1 MSEEDNHDDY
11 FIEDVLNQL
20 NKKKKKIDGKRKGNR
35 TERNVV
41 KVLNERFGTGFSR
54 SIGSGNRWSQTNHL
68 PKHAQDVF
76 SGDLV
81 VPENFAFCIES
92 KGGYDDI
99 DVHGFFDDGNSQID
113 EFIKQAEQD
122 ALRCNR
128 KPLLI
133 WKKNRKPFLVF
144 VRSCDLPSNNFKFF
158 MNYKNYVILNLNDF
172 LQLQDDF
179 FFLNS

>member
-1 MSEEDNHDDY
+1 MSDNENHDDY
-11 FIEDVLNQL
+11 FIDDVLNNYK
-20 NKKKKKIDGKRKGNR
+20 NKKKKVDGKRKGNR

-99 DVHGFFDDGNSQID
+99 DVHGFFDEGNSQID
-113 EFIKQAEQD
+113 EFIKQCEED
-122 ALRCNR
+122 SKRCNR

-133 WKKNRKPFLVF
+133 WKKNRKPFLAF
-144 VRSCDLPSNNFKFF
+144 IKESDLPHKNFNFY
-158 MNYKNYVILNLNDF
+158 MHYKNYIVLNLKELLLLEN
-172 LQLQDDF
+172 DF
-179 FFLNS
+179 FFINS

>member
-1 MSEEDNHDDY
+1 MSEEENHDDY
-11 FIEDVLNQL
+11 FIEDVLDQL
-20 NKKKKKIDGKRKGNR
+20 NKKKKKVDGKSKGNR

-41 KVLNERFGTGFSR
+41 KILNDRFGTGFSR

-81 VPENFAFCIES
+81 VPQNFVFCIES
-92 KGGYDDI
+92 KGGYNDI
-99 DVHGFFDDGNSQID
+99 DVHGFFDSGNSQID

-122 ALRCNR
+122 AERCNR

-133 WKKNRKPFLVF
+133 WKKNRSLF
-144 VRSCDLPSNNFKFF
+144 
-158 MNYKNYVILNLNDF
+158 
-172 LQLQDDF
+172 
-179 FFLNS
+179 